1 MGAARRP
8 KCAISSSRLMAS
20 HIASSQGLRNRVR
33 IAQAAARL
41 IAEHGL
47 SDWAAAKRKACRE
60 LGLSGREPLPAN
72 EEIEQALRDYN
83 SLFQPQAQA
92 ASLRAQR
99 MMALE
104 WMERLSPWRP
114 LLVGGVAAGW
124 ATAHSDVRLE
134 LEAEDPK
141 AVELGL
147 INAGIEYTAAAPAS
161 GTVPGTR
168 LNAGRGAAASPP
180 RHRLAAT
187 APQPPASQRR
197 GTAVAI
203 RLEGAIGQR
212 RERSGPRRLR
222 LFLEPRR
229 GSQRVSK
236 SGSRRRRR
244 A

>member
-1 MGAARRP
+1 MPWRPTAAARRP
-8 KCAISSSRLMAS
+8 RCAINFSKPVAS
-20 HIASSQGLRNRVR
+20 HIASSQASRNRVR

-60 LGLSGREPLPAN
+60 LGLSDREALPAN

-83 SLFQPQAQA
+83 SLFHPQAQA

-99 MMALE
+99 MVALE

-147 INAGIEYTAAAPAS
+147 INAGIEYTATAPVGGAATGA
-161 GTVPGTR
+161 R
-168 LNAGRGAAASPP
+168 LDAGRGSAAVRLDIVSPQQRRNRPRRNDEERLSLSDLKSLLANAAS
-180 RHRLAAT
+180 AVD
-187 APQPPASQRR
+187 PAS
-197 GTAVAI
+197 
-203 RLEGAIGQR
+203 
-212 RERSGPRRLR
+212 
-222 LFLEPRR
+222 
-229 GSQRVSK
+229 
-236 SGSRRRRR
+236 
-244 A
+244 

>member
-1 MGAARRP
+1 
-8 KCAISSSRLMAS
+8 MAS
-20 HIASSQGLRNRVR
+20 HIASSQASRNRIR

-47 SDWAAAKRKACRE
+47 TDWAAAKRKACRE
-60 LGLSGREPLPAN
+60 LGLSDREPLPAN

-99 MMALE
+99 MIALE

-147 INAGIEYTAAAPAS
+147 INAGIEYTAAAPAG
-161 GTVPGTR
+161 GTAPGAR
-168 LNAGRGAAASPP
+168 LNAGRGAAAVRLDIVSP
-180 RHRLAAT
+180 
-187 APQPPASQRR
+187 QQRR
-197 GTAVAI
+197 N
-203 RLEGAIGQR
+203 R
-212 RERSGPRRLR
+212 PRRDDEDR
-222 LFLEPRR
+222 LSLSDLKSLLA
-229 GSQRVSK
+229 GAASAADAASK
-236 SGSRRRRR
+236 IIP
-244 A
+244 

>member
-1 MGAARRP
+1 
-8 KCAISSSRLMAS
+8 MAS
-20 HIASSQGLRNRVR
+20 HIASPQGLRNRVR

-60 LGLSGREPLPAN
+60 LGFGEREPLPGN

-104 WMERLSPWRP
+104 WMERLSSWRP

-147 INAGIEYTAAAPAS
+147 INAGIEYTPAAPAA
-161 GTVPGTR
+161 GTAPGAR
-168 LNAGRGAAASPP
+168 LNAGRGTAAVRLDIVSP
-180 RHRLAAT
+180 
-187 APQPPASQRR
+187 QQRR
-197 GTAVAI
+197 N
-203 RLEGAIGQR
+203 R
-212 RERSGPRRLR
+212 PRRNDEER
-222 LFLEPRR
+222 LSL
-229 GSQRVSK
+229 SDLKLLLANSA
-236 SGSRRRRR
+236 SAADR
-244 A
+244 AS

>member
-1 MGAARRP
+1 MRWRPTAAARRR
-8 KCAISSSRLMAS
+8 KCAISCSRPVAS
-20 HIASSQGLRNRVR
+20 HIASSQSLRNRVR

-60 LGLSGREPLPAN
+60 LGLSDREALPAN

-83 SLFQPQAQA
+83 SLFHPQAQA

-99 MMALE
+99 VVALE
-104 WMERLSPWRP
+104 WMECLSSWRP

-147 INAGIEYTAAAPAS
+147 INAGIEYTAAAPAG
-161 GTVPGTR
+161 GTAPGTR
-168 LNAGRGAAASPP
+168 LNAGRGAAAVRLDIVSPQQRRNRP
-180 RHRLAAT
+180 RRNDEERLSLSDLRSLLANAASP
-187 APQPPASQRR
+187 ADPASK
-197 GTAVAI
+197 I
-203 RLEGAIGQR
+203 I
-212 RERSGPRRLR
+212 P
-222 LFLEPRR
+222 
-229 GSQRVSK
+229 
-236 SGSRRRRR
+236 
-244 A
+244 